1 MYGRMA
7 GCWVEALTAENGGQG
22 EEMLIEV
29 NNRPEE
35 QLVITGHYNDLFC
48 ILVAFARLCDFV
60 RGI

>member
-1 MYGRMA
+1 ME
-7 GCWVEALTAENGGQG
+7 VEARRF
-22 EEMLIEV
+22 EV